1 MWQGLT
7 TVKAEFAS
15 ARRQNAALKV
25 VQRREAGQWQKQL
38 GAERGAI
45 EERDAELQAG
55 RRALVLEKQ
64 NNQGL
69 QVLDQ
74 TLREQVGAGKRQR
87 AMSQSGE
94 PEADTVPSGGSA
106 AGGPLPAR
114 TRDDCG
120 ACDAGR
126 RHRWDAQGPCAEQH
140 RQQER
145 RLSRGVD

>member
-74 TLREQVGAGKRQR
+74 TLREQVGAGTRQR

-106 AGGPLPAR
+106 AGGPLPA
-114 TRDDCG
+114 
-120 ACDAGR
+120 AC
-126 RHRWDAQGPCAEQH
+126 C
-140 RQQER
+140 
-145 RLSRGVD
+145 LLV